1 MVLVFTI
8 SAETILLKSC
18 IQTDTHTDT
27 RAHAPSL
34 YRGVKAMLPKVRQ
47 LLEEEEG

>member
-1 MVLVFTI
+1 MVLIFTI

-27 RAHAPSL
+27 RAHAPLL
-34 YRGVKAMLPKVRQ
+34 YRGVKAVLPEGWQ